1 MAESY
6 IKKITLPSGS
16 EYLIKDEKAQTDI
29 AKNTQDIA
37 KNRTDI
43 DWAVS
48 QIEAITGGSALV
60 FKGVSSTAL
69 TDGGTENPTVDGS
82 AVTSKS
88 IGDIYFYGT
97 GEYIWNGT
105 AWNELGNLESLG
117 ALAYKNTASVTA
129 SASYQPKGTIG
140 ALNFTGNTLT
150 MSTSYTPE
158 GNVSVS
164 PSGYSTAAY
173 EVTTAAT
180 GTKTYTPAG
189 SVSAPTFTGT
199 TATISMSASYTPEG
213 VIQVTKNVSAIGVTA
228 TTANT
233 STIAHAYQPNGTIS
247 TPTIS
252 VNSAGATA
260 TVNNPTARTVA
271 AGLATAAPGAT
282 APANAI
288 TQYSV
293 TSENLYLYQVGYT
306 TTDSIST
313 SSVTVKT
320 GDASYQSSAPTFT
333 GTTVYLETD
342 EVVLT
347 TNATFTGTPSTIGM
361 STTYQP
367 AGTNSAPTFTGTSAR
382 LVTSSITIPNAF
394 SGSLT
399 GTPATITVSGTP
411 TGSINTPTFT
421 GTTSTIT
428 VSGTAS

>member
-16 EYLIKDEKAQTDI
+16 EYLIKDEKAW
-29 AKNTQDIA
+29 ADIA

-43 DWAVS
+43 DWAMS

-82 AVTSKS
+82 VITSKS
-88 IGDIYFYGT
+88 IGDIYFHGT

-117 ALAYKNTASVTA
+117 ALAYKDTASVTA

-140 ALNFTGNTLT
+140 ALTFTGNNLT
-150 MSTSYTPE
+150 MSTDYQPAGSI
-158 GNVSVS
+158 SVS
-164 PSGYSTAAY
+164 ASGSSTAAY
-173 EVTTAAT
+173 AVSAAAS

-199 TATISMSASYTPEG
+199 TAIISMS
-213 VIQVTKNVSAIGVTA
+213 
-228 TTANT
+228 
-233 STIAHAYQPNGTIS
+233 STYQPQGTLNITTGDESIDLQLEDSDGSPVMEDVVRYQPKGTIS

-252 VNSAGATA
+252 INSAGT
-260 TVNNPTARTVA
+260 TTTINNPTAKSVTS
-271 AGLATAAPGAT
+271 GLATAAPGAT

-306 TTDSIST
+306 MTDSIT
-313 SSVTVKT
+313 TNSVNVKT
-320 GDASYQSSAPTFT
+320 GDASYKSNTPTFIGTTMQLT
-333 GTTVYLETD
+333 GTVNIPKSITFEG
-342 EVVLT
+342 T
-347 TNATFTGTPSTIGM
+347 TSTISM
-361 STTYQP
+361 STDYQP
-367 AGTNSAPTFTGTSAR
+367 GGTNSTPTFTGTSVR
-382 LVTSSITIPNAF
+382 LVTSSISIPNAF
-394 SGSLT
+394 TGSFT
-399 GTPATITVSGTP
+399 GTTATISVSGTP
-411 TGSINTPTFT
+411 TGSVTTPTFT

-428 VSGTAS
+428 VNGTAS

>member
-1 MAESY
+1 MPNNGLLGAPDSGGV
-6 IKKITLPSGS
+6 ISKILLPTGT
-16 EYLIKDEKAQTDI
+16 EYEIKDA
-29 AKNTQDIA
+29 
-37 KNRTDI
+37 
-43 DWAVS
+43 WARN

-60 FKGVSSTAL
+60 FKGVSTTAL
-69 TDGGTENPTVDGS
+69 TDGGTENPIVGGTEI
-82 AVTSKS
+82 TEKT

-105 AWNELGNLESLG
+105 TWNELGNLESLG
-117 ALAYKNTASVTA
+117 SLAYKDTATVTA
-129 SASYQPKGTIG
+129 STSYQPKGTIG
-140 ALNFTGNTLT
+140 NLTFTGDTLT
-150 MSTSYTPE
+150 MSTSYTPA
-158 GNVSVS
+158 GTVSVS

-189 SVSAPTFTGT
+189 NISAPTFTGT
-199 TATISMSASYTPEG
+199 TATISMSSSYTPEG
-213 VIQVTKNVSAIGVTA
+213 QITVTKNTDTIGVTA

-233 STIAHAYQPNGTIS
+233 STKAHAYQPKGTIS

-260 TVNNPTARTVA
+260 TINNPTAKSVA
-271 AGLATAAPGAT
+271 SGLTTSVPGAT
-282 APANAI
+282 ANNAI
-288 TQYSV
+288 TYTAVVGERLLLYSI
-293 TSENLYLYQVGYT
+293 GYD

-320 GDASYQSSAPTFT
+320 GDASYTSNAPTFT

-342 EVVLT
+342 ETELM
-347 TNATFTGTPSTIGM
+347 TNATFTGTTATISM